1 MTARNDDARRGE
13 ASGSREPY
21 SGPSDGRTTD
31 NRLNE
36 IDARDGGESLDDH
49 QRDRASR
56 GVADGYNDSVG
67 RRKGEDDRDRLGV
80 SRGD

>member
-31 NRLNE
+31 NRLHDIE
-36 IDARDGGESLDDH
+36 LRDGGESLEDH
-49 QRDRASR
+49 QRDRAGN
-56 GVADGYNDSVG
+56 GVPGGYDDSVEQ
-67 RRKGEDDRDRLGV
+67 RKGKDGPDRYGV